1 MNSIGQI
8 KSALIQILYWAIRV
22 AAFPLLVFYFVYRCA
37 RDSRYSSRFSE
48 RLGAEPL
55 SFQPT
60 PPGAIWLHAVSVG
73 EVVSAAGL
81 LREIRER
88 SPSIPLYVSVT
99 TVAGREIAEERLSG
113 LADGMFYAPIDY
125 AFAVRRVLAR
135 IRPAAVVIL
144 ETEIWPVLYREVQR
158 AGCGLLIVNGR
169 ISDRAF
175 PRYRRW
181 RFFFE
186 DTLRRPDAILTQSD
200 QDAARYLEL
209 GASRCTVQ
217 AIGNLK
223 YDAEPSRTEPPRV
236 ITDLIGKLEPAAVWI
251 AASTMPGADRDDVD
265 EDDAVLSAFQ
275 ELTRSHPRLLLILV
289 PRRPERFD
297 EAEQKLRDAGL
308 RYVRRSQETIPADLA
323 LPCVVLLDTIGE
335 LASLFPLA
343 DVVFMGGT
351 LARRGGH
358 NVLEPAAC
366 RKAIVTGPHLE
377 NFAAIATE
385 FREQRAFLEIRGPS
399 ELAAAVARLID
410 DRRFREDLGVRA
422 AALAAGKRGAT
433 RKAVLEILRC
443 QDLAVPC
450 WSRLSPA
457 RFLLWPLAQIWG
469 AVSAWQQRRKIAHA
483 RRLDT
488 PVVSIGGIGM
498 GGAGKT
504 PMVDHLAERLRESGH
519 HPAILTRGYRR
530 RSIET
535 SILVEAGE
543 TAPVSFTGDEAQIFV
558 QSGYAHAGIGTDRFA
573 TGRLLEERYRPD
585 IFLLDDGF
593 QHTRLRRDLDLVLI
607 DALNPFGGG
616 AVFPLGNL
624 REPLSAL
631 SRAGAFV
638 IMRAAPERD
647 YEGILRQLRALNPR
661 APIFRARLEH
671 RYWVDYRSHQP
682 HPAPPSPIAAF
693 CGLANPASFW
703 GTLRSLGLH
712 PVFHWAFDDHHHY
725 TCSQLERLA
734 AQAQLHG
741 SNLLL
746 TTEKDAMN
754 LPDSTAT
761 ILERA
766 GVDVQWLKI
775 GVHVEK
781 EDELLELIGSQ
792 LIKSKLHGYNP
803 SPFAGRER
811 PQGD

>member
-1 MNSIGQI
+1 MREI
-8 KSALIQILYWAIRV
+8 KRALIQVLYWAIRV
-22 AAFPLLVFYFVYRCA
+22 AAFPLLVFYFLYRCA
-37 RDSRYSSRFSE
+37 RDPRYSRRFSE
-48 RLGAEPL
+48 RLGGEPA
-55 SFQPT
+55 SFHPT

-81 LREIRER
+81 LREIRLR
-88 SPSIPLYVSVT
+88 SPGIPLYVSVS
-99 TVAGREIAEERLSG
+99 TVAGRDVAEERLSS
-113 LADGMFYAPIDY
+113 LVDGIFYPPIDY

-135 IRPAAVVIL
+135 IRPSAVVIL
-144 ETEIWPVLYREVQR
+144 ETEIWPVLYREVKR
-158 AGCGLLIVNGR
+158 AGCSLLVVNGR

-175 PRYRRW
+175 PRYRAW

-186 DTLRRPDAILTQSD
+186 DVLQRPDAILVQSD

-209 GASRCTVQ
+209 GAPAPAVD

-223 YDAEPSRTEPPRV
+223 YDAEPSRDEPPEIIRE
-236 ITDLIGKLEPAAVWI
+236 LIAKLRPATVWI
-251 AASTMPGADRDDVD
+251 AASTMPGADREDVD
-265 EDDAVLSAFQ
+265 EDDAVLSAFEQ
-275 ELTRSHPRLLLILV
+275 LAPGHPQLLLILV
-289 PRRPERFD
+289 PRKPERFD
-297 EAEQKLRDAGL
+297 EAETKLRDSGVL
-308 RYVRRSQETIPADLA
+308 YMRRSLESIPADLA
-323 LPCVVLLDTIGE
+323 LPCVVLLDSMGE
-335 LASLFPLA
+335 LASLFPIA
-343 DVVFMGGT
+343 DVVFMGGS

-377 NFAAIATE
+377 NFAAIADE
-385 FREQRAFLEIRGPS
+385 FREQSAFLEIRGAA
-399 ELAAAVARLID
+399 ELAGAVAKLIA
-410 DRRFREDLGVRA
+410 DRRLREDLGARA

-433 RKAVLEILRC
+433 RKAVSEILRW

-450 WSRLSPA
+450 WNQLSPA
-457 RFLLWPLAQIWG
+457 RFVLWPLAQVWA
-469 AVSAWQQRRKIAHA
+469 AVSAWAQRRKTARA
-483 RRLDT
+483 RRLST
-488 PVVSIGGIGM
+488 PVVSIGGISM

-504 PMVDHLAERLRESGH
+504 PMVDHLAERLSETGH

-543 TAPVSFTGDEAQIFV
+543 PAPVSFTGDEAQIFV
-558 QSGYAHAGIGTDRFA
+558 QSGHAHSGIGADRFV
-573 TGRLLEERYRPD
+573 TGRLLEEKYRPD

-624 REPLSAL
+624 REPVSAL

-638 IMRAAPERD
+638 IMRAAPERE
-647 YEGILRQLRALNPR
+647 YAGIVRRLRALNPG

-671 RYWVDYRSHQP
+671 RYWVNYRTRQP
-682 HPAPPSPIAAF
+682 HHALDTPVAAF

-703 GTLRSLGLH
+703 GTLRALH
-712 PVFHWAFDDHHHY
+712 LQPVFHWAFDDHHHY
-725 TCSQLERLA
+725 TCAQVERLA
-734 AQAQLHG
+734 AQAKMHG
-741 SNLLL
+741 SNLML

-754 LPDSTAT
+754 LPDSTAS
-761 ILERA
+761 ILEHA
-766 GVDVQWLKI
+766 GIEVYWLKI

-781 EDELLELIGSQ
+781 EDQLLELIVKASQWYKSSIHSHSEPRGS
-792 LIKSKLHGYNP
+792 
-803 SPFAGRER
+803 R
-811 PQGD
+811 

>member
-1 MNSIGQI
+1 M
-8 KSALIQILYWAIRV
+8 
-22 AAFPLLVFYFVYRCA
+22 
-37 RDSRYSSRFSE
+37 
-48 RLGAEPL
+48 
-55 SFQPT
+55 
-60 PPGAIWLHAVSVG
+60 HAVSVG
-73 EVVSAAGL
+73 EVVSAAEL

-99 TVAGREIAEERLSG
+99 TVAGRAIAEERLNA
-113 LADGMFYAPIDY
+113 LVDGIFYAPIDY

-135 IRPAAVVIL
+135 IRPSLVVIL
-144 ETEIWPVLYREVQR
+144 ETEIWPVLYGEIKR
-158 AGCGLLIVNGR
+158 AGCSLLVVNGR

-186 DTLRRPDAILTQSD
+186 DALRRPDAILVQSH
-200 QDAARYLEL
+200 QDAERYLEL
-209 GASRCTVQ
+209 GAPRHAVQ
-217 AIGNLK
+217 VIGNLK
-223 YDAEPSRTEPPRV
+223 YDAEPSRAEPPRV
-236 ITDLIGKLEPAAVWI
+236 VTDLIAKLGPTVVWI
-251 AASTMPGADRDDVD
+251 AASTMPGVDREDVD

-275 ELTRSHPRLLLILV
+275 ELAQTNPGLLLILV
-289 PRRPERFD
+289 PRKPERFD
-297 EAEQKLRDAGL
+297 EAESKLRAAFVGKSAV
-308 RYVRRSQETIPADLA
+308 RYVRRSQEVIPADLK
-323 LPCVVLLDTIGE
+323 LPSVVLLDSIGE

-377 NFAAIATE
+377 NFAVIAAE
-385 FREQRAFLEIRGPS
+385 FRERRAFLEIRDAS
-399 ELAAAVARLID
+399 ELAGALAMLIE
-410 DRRFREDLGVRA
+410 DRNLREDLGARA
-422 AALAAGKRGAT
+422 AVLAAGKRGAS
-433 RKAVLEILRC
+433 RKAVSEILSW

-450 WSRLSPA
+450 WHRLSPA
-457 RFLLWPLAQIWG
+457 RFLLWPLAQIW
-469 AVSAWQQRRKIAHA
+469 ATVSASEQRRKIAKA
-483 RRLDT
+483 RRLTT
-488 PVVSIGGIGM
+488 PVVSVGGISM

-504 PMVDHLAERLRESGH
+504 PMVDHLAERLRELGF

-543 TAPVSFTGDEAQIFV
+543 PAPVSFTGDEAQIFV
-558 QSGYAHAGIGTDRFA
+558 QSGYAHSGIGSDRFV
-573 TGRLLEERYRPD
+573 TGRLLEEKYRPD

-593 QHTRLRRDLDLVLI
+593 QHTRLRRDLDLVVI
-607 DALNPFGGG
+607 DALHPFGGG

-638 IMRAAPERD
+638 IMRAAPERE
-647 YEGILRQLRALNPR
+647 YLGIVRQLRALNPR
-661 APIFRARLEH
+661 APIFRARLVH
-671 RYWVDYRSHQP
+671 RHWVEYRTRQP
-682 HPAPPSPIAAF
+682 HRPLDVPVAAF

-703 GTLRSLGLH
+703 GTLRSLRLQ
-712 PVFHWAFDDHHHY
+712 PVFHWAFGDHHHY
-725 TCSQLERLA
+725 TCAQVKRLA
-734 AQAQLHG
+734 DQAKMHG

-754 LPDSTAT
+754 LPESTAGV
-761 ILERA
+761 LEHA
-766 GVDVQWLKI
+766 GVEIYWLKI

-781 EDELLELIGSQ
+781 EDQLLELIA
-792 LIKSKLHGYNP
+792 SKMHRYDPPPLD
-803 SPFAGRER
+803 REPR
-811 PQGD
+811 RHSV